1 MSVLEP
7 SSRAPGLYLGPGV
20 ELPDDVDIGAHVVI
34 HAGVRIGAGCR
45 VQSGAVIGKQLVLG
59 ALSTA
64 RSLDADALTV
74 LEPGAAVGCHA
85 VIVAG
90 ASVGEG
96 AVVGDHTLI
105 REHARMEAGSVL
117 GSWAA
122 LGRGVRLGA
131 RSKVM
136 NYSFIAP
143 SSTVEEDVF
152 VGPRVTT
159 TNDPTLGRHGPA
171 DVIRGIALRRG
182 CRIAASVTFL
192 PGVEVGEE
200 ALVGAASLV
209 THDVPARMVV
219 LGTPARV
226 VRAVEPDDLLVR

>member
-1 MSVLEP
+1 MRALELSP
-7 SSRAPGLYLGPGV
+7 RAPGLCLGPGV
-20 ELPDDVDIGAHVVI
+20 ELPDDVELGAHVVI

-45 VQSGAVIGKQLVLG
+45 IQSGAVIGKQLVLG
-59 ALSTA
+59 ALSTTPA
-64 RSLDADALTV
+64 PDADAVTV
-74 LEPGAAVGCHA
+74 LERGAAVGCHA

-105 REHARMEAGSVL
+105 REHARMEADSVL
-117 GSWAA
+117 GSGAA

-136 NYSFIAP
+136 NYSGISH
-143 SSTVEEDVF
+143 SSMVEEDVF

-159 TNDPTLGRHGPA
+159 TNDPTLGRHGSA
-171 DVIRGIALRRG
+171 DAIRGNTLRRG
-182 CRIAASVTFL
+182 CRIASSVTFL

-209 THDVPARMVV
+209 THDVPARMVA

-226 VRAVEPDDLLVR
+226 VRAVAPDELLVG